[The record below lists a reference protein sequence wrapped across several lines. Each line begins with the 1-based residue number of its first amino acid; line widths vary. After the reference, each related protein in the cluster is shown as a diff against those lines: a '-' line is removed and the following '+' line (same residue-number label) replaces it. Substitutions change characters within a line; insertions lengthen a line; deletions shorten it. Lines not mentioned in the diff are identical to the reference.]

1 MLENIEVCSTWQCI
15 NSFSSWFSALFSPL
29 IAILSLG
36 VSLKAYKLAKLSS
49 TPRIGVSMNLSIL
62 IVRPVKLLALAI
74 NIKNIGSKKVI
85 VEAYSWNYK
94 LPKQMPINITTF
106 HVQDSINIHS
116 KALPVE
122 LNEGENAIF
131 YNHPEE
137 LLKSGFLNGFSKFK
151 AWYVINT
158 MKFKITCS
166 TFDYEIRLLKYQ
178 RRNLWK
184 SFLKNYNNQFNAEA

>member
-15 NSFSSWFSALFSPL
+15 NSFSSWLSALFSPL
-29 IAILSLG
+29 IAIFSLW
-36 VSLKAYKLAKLSS
+36 VSLMAYKLAKLSS
-49 TPRIGVSMNLSIL
+49 VPRIDVSMNLSIL
-62 IVRPVKLLALAI
+62 VVKPEKVVALAI

-85 VEAYSWNYK
+85 VGGYSWNYK
-94 LPKQMPINITTF
+94 LPKQMPVNITTF
-106 HVQDSINIHS
+106 HVQDSVNIHS
-116 KALPVE
+116 KQLPME

-158 MKFKITCS
+158 MKFKVSCS
-166 TFDYEIRLLKYQ
+166 TFDYEIRLPKYQ
-178 RRNLWK
+178 RRNLWEL
-184 SFLKNYNNQFNAEA
+184 FLKNHKK